1 MAPLQKRALYG
12 LIFGIVWAVAI
23 IVVFIMRGGVN
34 AFNADVGFRLIV
46 DGLWI
51 GGLVV
56 YLVLFRTIMRKP
68 GQFDERDKLIMDRAP
83 RVQWMAVIIALVVWM
98 ITLTEVYHDVGQVPV
113 VFLFL
118 IFMSSL
124 IVSMIAQSIGILIGY
139 RRLETHA
146 KG

>member
-1 MAPLQKRALYG
+1 MAPLQKRALCG
-12 LIFGIVWAVAI
+12 LIFGVVWAVTI

-34 AFNADVGFRLIV
+34 AFNEDLGFRLIV

-56 YLVLFRTIMRKP
+56 YLILFRTIIGKP
-68 GQFDERDKLIMDRAP
+68 GKFDERDKLIMDRAP
-83 RVQWMAVIIALVVWM
+83 KVQWMAVIIALVVWM
-98 ITLTEVYHDVGQVPV
+98 IALSEVYHDVGQVPV

-124 IVSMIAQSIGILIGY
+124 IVSMIAQSIGILVGY
-139 RRLETHA
+139 RRMERNV
-146 KG
+146 

>member
-12 LIFGIVWAVAI
+12 LIFGVVWAVTI

-34 AFNADVGFRLIV
+34 AFNEDLGFRLIV

-56 YLVLFRTIMRKP
+56 YLILFRTIIGKP
-68 GQFDERDKLIMDRAP
+68 GKFDERDKLIMDRAP
-83 RVQWMAVIIALVVWM
+83 KVQWMAVIIALVVWM
-98 ITLTEVYHDVGQVPV
+98 IALSEVYHDVGQVPV

-124 IVSMIAQSIGILIGY
+124 IVSMLAQSVGILISY
-139 RRLETHA
+139 RRM
-146 KG
+146 

>member
-12 LIFGIVWAVAI
+12 LIFGVVWAVAI

-56 YLVLFRTIMRKP
+56 YLILFRTIMRKS
-68 GQFDERDKLIMDRAP
+68 GQFDERDRLIMDRAP

-98 ITLTEVYHDVGQVPV
+98 IVLSAAYRDAGQVPV
-113 VFLFL
+113 IFLFL

-124 IVSMIAQSIGILIGY
+124 IVSMIAQSVGILIGY
-139 RRLETHA
+139 RRMERNV
-146 KG
+146 

>member
-12 LIFGIVWAVAI
+12 LIFGVVWAVAI

-34 AFNADVGFRLIV
+34 AFNTDVGFRLII

-56 YLVLFRTIMRKP
+56 YLILFRTIMRKP
-68 GQFDERDKLIMDRAP
+68 GKFDERDKLIMDRAP
-83 RVQWMAVIIALVVWM
+83 KVQWMAVIVALVVWM
-98 ITLTEVYHDVGQVPV
+98 ITLSEIYHDVGQVPV

-124 IVSMIAQSIGILIGY
+124 IVSMVAGSVGILVGY
-139 RRLETHA
+139 RRMERNV
-146 KG
+146 

>member
-34 AFNADVGFRLIV
+34 AFNVDVGFRLIV
-46 DGLWI
+46 YGLWI

-56 YLVLFRTIMRKP
+56 YLILFRMIMRKS

-83 RVQWMAVIIALVVWM
+83 RVQWWAVIIALVVWM
-98 ITLTEVYHDVGQVPV
+98 ITLSEVYHDVGQIPV

-124 IVSMIAQSIGILIGY
+124 IVSMIAQSVGILVGY
-139 RRLETHA
+139 RRMERNV
-146 KG
+146 

>member
-12 LIFGIVWAVAI
+12 LIFGVVWAVTI
-23 IVVFIMRGGVN
+23 IVVSIMRGGVN
-34 AFNADVGFRLIV
+34 AFNEDLGFRLIV

-56 YLVLFRTIMRKP
+56 YLILFRTIIGKP
-68 GQFDERDKLIMDRAP
+68 GKFDERDKLIMDRAP
-83 RVQWMAVIIALVVWM
+83 NVQWMAVIIALVVWM
-98 ITLTEVYHDVGQVPV
+98 IALSEVYHDVGQVPV

-124 IVSMIAQSIGILIGY
+124 IVSMIAQSIGILVGY
-139 RRLETHA
+139 RRMERNV
-146 KG
+146 

>member
-12 LIFGIVWAVAI
+12 LIFGVVWAVAI
-23 IVVFIMRGGVN
+23 IAVFIMRGGVN
-34 AFNADVGFRLIV
+34 TFNEDVGFRLIV

-51 GGLVV
+51 GGLVA
-56 YLVLFRTIMRKP
+56 YLILFRTIMLKP
-68 GQFDERDKLIMDRAP
+68 GKFDERDKLIMDRAP

-98 ITLTEVYHDVGQVPV
+98 IALSEIYHDAGQVPV

-139 RRLETHA
+139 RR
-146 KG
+146 GS

>member
-12 LIFGIVWAVAI
+12 LIFGVVWAITI

-34 AFNADVGFRLIV
+34 AFNEDLGFRLIV

-56 YLVLFRTIMRKP
+56 YLILFRTIIGKP
-68 GQFDERDKLIMDRAP
+68 GKFDERDKLIMDRAP
-83 RVQWMAVIIALVVWM
+83 KVQWMAVIIALVVWM
-98 ITLTEVYHDVGQVPV
+98 IALSEVYHDVGQVPV

-124 IVSMIAQSIGILIGY
+124 IVSMIAQSIGILVGY
-139 RRLETHA
+139 RRMERNV
-146 KG
+146 

>member
-12 LIFGIVWAVAI
+12 LIFGVVWAVAI

-34 AFNADVGFRLIV
+34 AFNTDVGFRLII

-56 YLVLFRTIMRKP
+56 YLILFRTIMRKP
-68 GQFDERDKLIMDRAP
+68 GKFDERDKLIMDRAP
-83 RVQWMAVIIALVVWM
+83 KVQWMAVIIALVVWM
-98 ITLTEVYHDVGQVPV
+98 ITLSEIYHDVGQVPV

-124 IVSMIAQSIGILIGY
+124 IVSMVAQSVGILVGY
-139 RRLETHA
+139 RRMERNV
-146 KG
+146 

>member
-12 LIFGIVWAVAI
+12 LIFGVVWAVVI
-23 IVVFIMRGGVN
+23 IIVFIMRGGVN

-46 DGLWI
+46 NGLWI

-56 YLVLFRTIMRKP
+56 YLILFRTIMRKR

-98 ITLTEVYHDVGQVPV
+98 ITLSEVYHDVGQVPV

-124 IVSMIAQSIGILIGY
+124 IVSMIAQSIGILVGY
-139 RRLETHA
+139 RRLEQNV
-146 KG
+146 

>member
-12 LIFGIVWAVAI
+12 LIFGVVWAVTI

-34 AFNADVGFRLIV
+34 AFNEDLGFRLIV

-56 YLVLFRTIMRKP
+56 YLILFRTIIGKP
-68 GQFDERDKLIMDRAP
+68 GKFDERDKLIMDRAP
-83 RVQWMAVIIALVVWM
+83 NLQWMAVIIALVVWM
-98 ITLTEVYHDVGQVPV
+98 IALSEVYHDVGQVPV

-124 IVSMIAQSIGILIGY
+124 IVSMIAQSMGILIGY
-139 RRLETHA
+139 RRMERNA
-146 KG
+146 

>member
-12 LIFGIVWAVAI
+12 LIFGVVWAVAI

-34 AFNADVGFRLIV
+34 AFNEDLGFRLIV

-56 YLVLFRTIMRKP
+56 YLILFRTIMRRP

-83 RVQWMAVIIALVVWM
+83 RVQWWAVIIALVVWM
-98 ITLTEVYHDVGQVPV
+98 IVLTEVYHDVGQVPV

-124 IVSMIAQSIGILIGY
+124 IVSMIAQSVGILIGY
-139 RRLETHA
+139 RRMEPNV
-146 KG
+146 

>member
-12 LIFGIVWAVAI
+12 LIFGIAWAIAI

-34 AFNADVGFRLIV
+34 AFNVDIGFRLIV
-46 DGLWI
+46 DGLWV

-56 YLVLFRTIMRKP
+56 YLVLFRTIIGKRGK
-68 GQFDERDKLIMDRAP
+68 FDERDKLILDRSP
-83 RVQWMAVIIALVVWM
+83 KIQWMAVIVALVVWV
-98 ITLTEVYHDVGQVPV
+98 ITLSEAYHDVGQIPV

-124 IVSMIAQSIGILIGY
+124 IVSMIAQSVGILVGY
-139 RRLETHA
+139 RRIERNA
-146 KG
+146 

>member
-1 MAPLQKRALYG
+1 M
-12 LIFGIVWAVAI
+12 WAVTI
-23 IVVFIMRGGVN
+23 IVVSIMRGGVN
-34 AFNADVGFRLIV
+34 AFNEDLGFRLIV

-56 YLVLFRTIMRKP
+56 YLILFRTIIGKP
-68 GQFDERDKLIMDRAP
+68 GKFDERDKLIMDRAP

-98 ITLTEVYHDVGQVPV
+98 IALSEVYHDVGQVPV

-124 IVSMIAQSIGILIGY
+124 IVSMIAQSIGILVGY
-139 RRLETHA
+139 RRMERNV
-146 KG
+146 

>member
-12 LIFGIVWAVAI
+12 LIFGVVWAVAI

-56 YLVLFRTIMRKP
+56 YLILFRTIIGKRGK
-68 GQFDERDKLIMDRAP
+68 FDERDKLIMDRAP
-83 RVQWMAVIIALVVWM
+83 RVQWWAVIIALVVWM
-98 ITLTEVYHDVGQVPV
+98 ITLSEVYHDVGQIPV

-124 IVSMIAQSIGILIGY
+124 IVSMIAQSIGILVGY
-139 RRLETHA
+139 RRMERNA
-146 KG
+146 